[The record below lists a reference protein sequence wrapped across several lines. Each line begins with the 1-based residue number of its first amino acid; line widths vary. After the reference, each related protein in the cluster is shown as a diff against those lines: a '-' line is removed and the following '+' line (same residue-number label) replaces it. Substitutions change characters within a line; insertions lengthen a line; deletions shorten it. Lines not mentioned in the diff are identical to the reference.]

1 MSTAQ
6 EDADEA
12 LAIVERIRPILAGR
26 GPEIQGAVMVELLSM
41 YLAGYYMAGQ
51 AGIDLVLDHTI
62 KTVRQ
67 MVPVNVEI
75 LKEQRHA
82 PRPR

>member
-41 YLAGYYMAGQ
+41 YLAGYYLGGDE
-51 AGIDLVLDHTI
+51 GIDAILEHTI
-62 KTVRQ
+62 NTVRQ
-67 MVPVNVEI
+67 LIPVNVQI
-75 LKEQRHA
+75 LREGRH
-82 PRPR
+82 